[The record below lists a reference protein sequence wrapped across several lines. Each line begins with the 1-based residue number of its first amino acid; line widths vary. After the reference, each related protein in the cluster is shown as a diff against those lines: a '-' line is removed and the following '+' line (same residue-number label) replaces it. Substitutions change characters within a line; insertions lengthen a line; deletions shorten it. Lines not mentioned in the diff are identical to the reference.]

1 MELVKDIVIATHN
14 PDKKKEIL
22 IALRE
27 LGVNIL
33 FLDNF
38 PEIGEI
44 EETGSTLLENSLIKA
59 RTVSAITGK
68 PAIADDTGLEVDAL
82 NGAPGI
88 YSARYAGI
96 NVSYEDNVRKLL
108 SEMSSTDMD
117 SRTARFRTVVSFH
130 STNKELWTEGVIE
143 GSIALGAIGTGGF
156 GYDPVFKVE
165 QTGKTFAEM
174 TRREKNKI
182 SHRGVALEKMCK
194 LLKEN
199 IE

>member
-14 PDKKKEIL
+14 SDKKKEIM
-22 IALRE
+22 IALHE

-143 GSIALGAIGTGGF
+143 GSITMGAIGTGGF
-156 GYDPVFKVE
+156 GYDPVFRVE

>member
-1 MELVKDIVIATHN
+1 MTLVKEIVIATHN
-14 PDKKKEIL
+14 PDKKKEIM

-33 FLDNF
+33 SLDSF

-59 RTVSAITGK
+59 RTVSAVTGK

-108 SEMSSTDMD
+108 SEMSSFDMD

-130 STNKELWTEGVIE
+130 SSNEELWTEGVIE
-143 GSIALGAIGTGGF
+143 GSITMNAIGKGGF
-156 GYDPVFKVE
+156 GYDPVFRLRK
-165 QTGKTFAEM
+165 TGKTFAEM
-174 TRREKNKI
+174 TRQEKNRI
-182 SHRGVALEKMCK
+182 SHRGMALDKMRQ

-199 IE
+199 IK

>member
-143 GSIALGAIGTGGF
+143 GSITMGAIGTGGF

-182 SHRGVALEKMCK
+182 RHRGVALEKMCK

>member
-14 PDKKKEIL
+14 SDKKKEIM
-22 IALRE
+22 IALHE

-59 RTVSAITGK
+59 RTVSAITGI

-130 STNKELWTEGVIE
+130 SQNKELWTEGVIE
-143 GSIALGAIGTGGF
+143 GSITMGAIGTGGF
-156 GYDPVFKVE
+156 GYDPVFRVE

-182 SHRGVALEKMCK
+182 SHSGVALRKMCK

>member
-14 PDKKKEIL
+14 PHKKKEIM
-22 IALRE
+22 IALHE

-59 RTVSAITGK
+59 RTVSAITGI

-130 STNKELWTEGVIE
+130 SQNKELWTEGVIE
-143 GSIALGAIGTGGF
+143 GSITMGAIGTGGF
-156 GYDPVFKVE
+156 GYDPVFRVE

>member
-1 MELVKDIVIATHN
+1 MTLVKEIVIATHN
-14 PDKKKEIL
+14 PDKKKEIM

-33 FLDNF
+33 SLDNF

-59 RTVSAITGK
+59 RTVSAVTGK

-108 SEMSSTDMD
+108 SEMSSFDMD

-130 STNKELWTEGVIE
+130 SSNEELWTEGVIE
-143 GSIALGAIGTGGF
+143 GSITMNAIGKGGF
-156 GYDPVFKVE
+156 GYDPVFRVRK
-165 QTGKTFAEM
+165 TGKTFAEM
-174 TRREKNKI
+174 TRQEKNRI
-182 SHRGVALEKMCK
+182 SHRGVALDKMRQ

-199 IE
+199 IK

>member
-14 PDKKKEIL
+14 PDKKKEIMV
-22 IALRE
+22 ALHE

-33 FLDNF
+33 FLDNY

-59 RTVSAITGK
+59 RTVSAITGI

-108 SEMSSTDMD
+108 SEMSSIDMD

-130 STNKELWTEGVIE
+130 SPNKELWTEGVIE
-143 GSIALGAIGTGGF
+143 GSITLGPIGTGGF
-156 GYDPVFKVE
+156 GYDPVFRVE

>member
-1 MELVKDIVIATHN
+1 MTLVKEIVIATHN
-14 PDKKKEIL
+14 PDKKKEIM

-33 FLDNF
+33 SLDNF

-59 RTVSAITGK
+59 RTVSAVTGK

-108 SEMSSTDMD
+108 SEMSSFDMG

-130 STNKELWTEGVIE
+130 SSNEELWTEGVIE
-143 GSIALGAIGTGGF
+143 GSITRNAIGKGGF
-156 GYDPVFKVE
+156 GYDPVFRVRK
-165 QTGKTFAEM
+165 TGKTFAEM
-174 TRREKNKI
+174 TKQEKNRI
-182 SHRGVALEKMCK
+182 SHRGLALEKMCQ

-199 IE
+199 IK

>member
-1 MELVKDIVIATHN
+1 MTLVKEIVIATHN
-14 PDKKKEIL
+14 PDKKKEIM

-33 FLDNF
+33 SLDSF

-59 RTVSAITGK
+59 RTVSAVTGK

-108 SEMSSTDMD
+108 SEMSSFDMD

-130 STNKELWTEGVIE
+130 SSNEELWTEGVIE
-143 GSIALGAIGTGGF
+143 GSITRNAIGKGGF
-156 GYDPVFKVE
+156 GYDPVFRLRK
-165 QTGKTFAEM
+165 TGKTFAEM
-174 TRREKNKI
+174 TRQEKNRI
-182 SHRGVALEKMCK
+182 SHRGMALDKMRQ

-199 IE
+199 IK

>member
-22 IALRE
+22 IALCE

-130 STNKELWTEGVIE
+130 SQNKELWAEGVIE
-143 GSIALGAIGTGGF
+143 GSITMGAIGTGGF
-156 GYDPVFKVE
+156 GYDPVFRVE